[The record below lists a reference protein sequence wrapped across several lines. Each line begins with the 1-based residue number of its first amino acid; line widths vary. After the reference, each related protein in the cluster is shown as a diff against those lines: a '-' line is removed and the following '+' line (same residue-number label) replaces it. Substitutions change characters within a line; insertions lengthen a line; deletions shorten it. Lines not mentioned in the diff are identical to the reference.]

1 MYETMPNSNVVYSP
15 LPTRHYVRQGTF
27 ANTFP
32 ATQAM
37 RSRNQAW
44 WNLIWLA
51 CPEVDEVFKVVD
63 EASYDAYQKVAR
75 PRVSNV
81 YPSIRALLLD
91 TNLVTTIIL
100 KDAVKTMQPREFMAY
115 LETLPYM
122 KTKYFQKDGQAKLEL
137 MRQRAELAETGK
149 LYLLNPPKGTKAI
162 VADKSEYEKVIQPSI
177 DARVLWLQ
185 KAAALFGDHI
195 RAAGFEMPKV
205 TFEIDQFLLSRNG
218 VCYKSTEGKPNR
230 IGITPRFIYGH
241 AVLHTLLH
249 ELIHAIDNN
258 QHGHY
263 REFVEIANKLGF
275 KGHTMHIHPSKS
287 LTGLF
292 DEICQQLGPYP
303 HFMVEFR

>member
-1 MYETMPNSNVVYSP
+1 MK
-15 LPTRHYVRQGTF
+15 
-27 ANTFP
+27 
-32 ATQAM
+32 
-37 RSRNQAW
+37 SRNQAW
-44 WNLIWLA
+44 WNLIWLT

-63 EASYDAYQKVAR
+63 QASHEAYQLITRPKMRGDYFLIRSLLWEKDLARAVAL
-75 PRVSNV
+75 N
-81 YPSIRALLLD
+81 RA
-91 TNLVTTIIL
+91 
-100 KDAVKTMQPREFMAY
+100 AKTMQPREFMAH

-122 KTKYFQKDGQAKLEL
+122 KTKYFQKHGQAQMEL

-177 DARVLWLQ
+177 DARIHWLQ

-205 TFEIDQFLLSRNG
+205 TFEIDRFLLSRCG
-218 VCYKSTEGKPNR
+218 VCYRSKNGEPNR
-230 IGITPRFIYGH
+230 IGITPRFIDGH
-241 AVLHTLLH
+241 AVLDTLLH
-249 ELIHAIDNN
+249 ELVHAIDNN
-258 QHGHY
+258 EHRHY

-275 KGHTMHIHPSKS
+275 TGHTMHIHPSKS

-292 DEICQQLGPYP
+292 DEIRQQIGPYP